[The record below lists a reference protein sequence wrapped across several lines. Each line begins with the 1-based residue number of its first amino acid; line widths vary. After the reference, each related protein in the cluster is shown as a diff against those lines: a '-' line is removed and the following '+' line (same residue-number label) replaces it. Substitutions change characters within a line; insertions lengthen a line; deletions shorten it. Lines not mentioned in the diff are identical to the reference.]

1 MILKPKHVKDLAIC
15 LYQFGQKL
23 NKIVNTDN
31 FFQLESYL
39 CLPISNGLGDISLG
53 ENLLTETEARD
64 FFSEDKK
71 DAIPAL
77 GLLKFLNTE
86 KTLLEVR
93 FIPIAYIVDKQLNI
107 EVNYLTSSDFRKEDL
122 YLFYENE
129 NIQIFID
136 LCDLINTMVGDLP
149 FYLDYEKTQEI
160 NYIFNM
166 ESSYDGEYITP
177 TRLFEDDIEE
187 DEDDEWH
194 W

>member
-64 FFSEDKK
+64 FLSEDQKN
-71 DAIPAL
+71 AIPAL